1 MGGDRNWSLNLK
13 MPYLL
18 LNTDFLDRDGGS
30 DNPLVN
36 KSVLFV
42 LRLVHPKLYFN
53 AVLIGQLARES
64 LANANVTEIVED
76 PAEDMPTK
84 GADNGDG
91 LRG

>member
-1 MGGDRNWSLNLK
+1 LGGDRNWSLNLK

-36 KSVLFV
+36 KSVPFV
-42 LRLVHPKLYFN
+42 LRLVHPKLYLN
-53 AVLIGQLARES
+53 AVLIGQLVHES
-64 LANANVTEIVED
+64 PANANVTEIVED
-76 PAEDMPTK
+76 RQK
-84 GADNGDG
+84 ICQRRGADNGEG